1 MGENGELTQEE
12 RNKFCRHI
20 LQTAAEISEI
30 EAKLEALSTK
40 KPGEF
45 TSGELVTDRNGFV
58 RSGDSPTS
66 QIETLIK
73 AAKIMRLLDAKFDF
87 SKHLKEFS
95 KHLK

>member
-1 MGENGELTQEE
+1 MDEKRELTQEE
-12 RNKFCRHI
+12 RLKFCRHI
-20 LQTAAEISEI
+20 LLTAVNICEN

-45 TSGELVTDRNGFV
+45 TSGELVTDPNGFV

-73 AAKIMRLLDAKFDF
+73 AAKIMGLLDAKFDI
-87 SKHLKEFS
+87 SKYLK
-95 KHLK
+95 H